1 MTFVVRSNFFNAA
14 EQLMPE
20 HYDVIVAGG
29 GSAGCVIASR
39 LSEDPKRKVLLLEAG
54 PDPQPIPETVA
65 DAEKATN
72 VLLESPYIVMYPTKR
87 NYDSSEFYSLAGRI
101 MGGGSSV
108 NMMSIPRPIKADMD
122 TWSAQGNPDWSWEK
136 ILPVLKRIEAD
147 QDFPHSPI
155 HGDHGPIYVKRKH
168 VFDAQLSAPEQ
179 ALLKAVTMLGLPRF
193 DDQNEPNP
201 YGIAPTARNI
211 KDGKRQSS
219 AIAYLGPARA
229 RRNLAI
235 IGDAQV
241 TSLILSGKTV
251 SGVRYRIAGN
261 EHTAT
266 ADKVVLSAG
275 VYHSPQILML
285 SGIGPRDELER
296 HGISV
301 VHRLD
306 GVGEN
311 YQDHPVVTMTL
322 KAKTNGLESQ
332 ARGRSTL
339 KLYFKSDPAR
349 EYIDFHIILRDITT
363 VSGIGDMI
371 GFSCHLLEQ
380 TNRGRLTLQ
389 SSDPTDLPIIDPRML
404 EHPKDI
410 QAMVSAMKF
419 VQRLAATEPMD
430 RFCGELFSPSP
441 DEDWTKFARS
451 AYTSYFHGVGT
462 CKMGPASDPMAVVDQ
477 HLRVHGMENLW
488 IGDASIMPTVAHAN
502 TNLTSMMIGER
513 AADFIKEYS

>member
-1 MTFVVRSNFFNAA
+1 MSD
-14 EQLMPE
+14 
-20 HYDVIVAGG
+20 HYDVIVVGG

-72 VLLESPYIVMYPTKR
+72 VLLESPYILMYPTKR
-87 NYDSSEFYSLAGRI
+87 NFDASEFYSLAGRI

-108 NMMSIPRPIKADMD
+108 NMMSIPRPIKADLD
-122 TWSAQGNPDWSWEK
+122 AWAAQGNHDWSWEK
-136 ILPVLKRIEAD
+136 VLPVLKRIEAD
-147 QDFPHSPI
+147 HDFPRSPI
-155 HGDHGPIYVKRKH
+155 HGNSGPIYVKRKH
-168 VFDAQLSAPEQ
+168 VFDTQLGAQEL
-179 ALLKAVTMLGLPRF
+179 ALLEAVTKLGLPRF

-211 KDGKRQSS
+211 KDGKRQS
-219 AIAYLGPARA
+219 AAVAYLGPARG
-229 RRNLAI
+229 RPNLMIVGAT
-235 IGDAQV
+235 QV
-241 TSLILSGKTV
+241 ASLILKGNKAE
-251 SGVRYRIAGN
+251 GVRYRKNGN
-261 EHTAT
+261 QRTAS

-285 SGIGPRDELER
+285 SGIGPSAELER
-296 HGISV
+296 HGIPV
-301 VHRLD
+301 AHALE

-322 KAKTNGLESQ
+322 KAKTSGDTPD

-339 KLYFKSDPAR
+339 KLYFKSDPSR
-349 EYIDFHIILRDITT
+349 EYIDFHIILRDITS

-389 SSDPTDLPIIDPRML
+389 TTEPADLPTIDPRML

-419 VQRLAATEPMD
+419 VQRLAATEPMNHY
-430 RFCGELFSPSP
+430 CGELFSPSP
-441 DEDWTKFARS
+441 DEDWAKFARS
-451 AYTSYFHGVGT
+451 TYTSYFHGVGT
-462 CKMGPASDPMAVVDQ
+462 CKMGPASDRKSVVDE

-502 TNLTSMMIGER
+502 TNLTCMMIGER
-513 AADFIKEYS
+513 AADFIREFS

>member
-1 MTFVVRSNFFNAA
+1 
-14 EQLMPE
+14 MPD

-54 PDPQPIPETVA
+54 SDPQPIPEAVLN
-65 DAEKATN
+65 AEKATN
-72 VLLESPYIVMYPTKR
+72 VLLESPYILMYPTRR
-87 NYDSSEFYSLAGRI
+87 NYDGSEFYSLAGRI

-108 NMMSIPRPIKADMD
+108 NMMSIPRPIRADLD
-122 TWSAQGNPDWSWEK
+122 AWTAQGNHDWSWEK
-136 ILPVLKRIEAD
+136 VLPVLKRIEAD
-147 QDFPHSPI
+147 QDFPRSPI
-155 HGDHGPIYVKRKH
+155 HGNAGLIYVKRKH
-168 VFDAQLSAPEQ
+168 VFDAQLSAQEQ
-179 ALLKAVTMLGLPRF
+179 ALLEAVTQLGLPRF

-211 KDGKRQSS
+211 KDGQRQSS
-219 AIAYLGPARA
+219 AVAYLDPARG
-229 RRNLAI
+229 RPNLTI
-235 IGDAQV
+235 VGGAQV
-241 TSLILSGKTV
+241 TSLIVRGNEV
-251 SGVRYRIAGN
+251 EGVRYRKDGN
-261 EHTAT
+261 ERTAT

-285 SGIGPRDELER
+285 SGIGPRAELER
-296 HGISV
+296 HGIPV
-301 VHRLD
+301 VRALE

-322 KAKTNGLESQ
+322 KAKTSSGKPDG
-332 ARGRSTL
+332 RGRSTL

-349 EYIDFHIILRDITT
+349 EHIDFHIILRDITT
-363 VSGIGDMI
+363 ISGIGDMI

-389 SSDPTDLPIIDPRML
+389 TSDPTDLPTIDPRML

-410 QAMVSAMKF
+410 HAMVSAMKF
-419 VQRLAATEPMD
+419 VERLAATEPLSQY
-430 RFCGELFSPSP
+430 CGELFSPTP
-441 DEDWTKFARS
+441 DEDWAKFARS
-451 AYTSYFHGVGT
+451 TYTSYFHGVGT
-462 CKMGPASDPMAVVDQ
+462 CKMGPMSDLMAVVDQ
-477 HLRVHGMENLW
+477 HLRVHGLENLW

-502 TNLTSMMIGER
+502 TNLTCMMIGER

>member
-1 MTFVVRSNFFNAA
+1 
-14 EQLMPE
+14 MPD

-108 NMMSIPRPIKADMD
+108 NMMSIPRPIEADLD
-122 TWSAQGNPDWSWEK
+122 AWSAQGNPDWSWAK
-136 ILPVLKRIEAD
+136 ILPVLQRIEAD
-147 QDFPHSPI
+147 QDFPRSPI
-155 HGDHGPIYVKRKH
+155 HGNSGPIYVKRKH
-168 VFDAQLSAPEQ
+168 VFDTRLSSQEQ
-179 ALLKAVTMLGLPRF
+179 ALLDAVTKLGLPRF

-211 KDGKRQSS
+211 KDGRRQSS
-219 AIAYLGPARA
+219 AVAYLGPARE
-229 RRNLAI
+229 RSNLTV
-235 IGDAQV
+235 IGDSQV
-241 TSLILSGKTV
+241 ISLILKGRKAE
-251 SGVRYRIAGN
+251 GVRYRNDGK

-266 ADKVVLSAG
+266 AEKIVLSAG

-285 SGIGPRDELER
+285 SGIGPRSELER
-296 HGISV
+296 HRIAV
-301 VHRLD
+301 MHQLD

-322 KAKTNGLESQ
+322 KAKTGSHKSD
-332 ARGRSTL
+332 ARSRSTL
-339 KLYFKSDPAR
+339 KLYFKSDRAR

-389 SSDPTDLPIIDPRML
+389 SSDPMDLPVIDPRML

-410 QAMVSAMKF
+410 QAMLAAMRF
-419 VQRLAATEPMD
+419 VQKLAATEPMD

-441 DEDWTKFARS
+441 EEDWSKFARS
-451 AYTSYFHGVGT
+451 TYTSYFHGVGT
-462 CKMGPASDPMAVVDQ
+462 CKMGPASDPAAVVDQ

-513 AADFIKEYS
+513 AAEFIKEYS